1 MHSAVPDAVLIGGWA
16 TWVRT
21 GGPMSHDIDL
31 IVTRPQLELI
41 KEMTDDFSKS
51 RHLGGR
57 KWRATLDDIH
67 IDLYVPFDSRLGQHL
82 QLRTEVLVRKQEIVD
97 GWVLLD
103 LPGHIAT
110 KFAALID
117 RPESNPGEKDRLEIL
132 DLLAQGVDSAEA
144 VQALHAASTLS
155 SQEVTQLIVKAF
167 SYLGDLQIG
176 RDQRKHLNELGVQWQ
191 EQSIKRQLHDLSK
204 VGTVPPEHDRQR
216 RGPGLGL

>member
-1 MHSAVPDAVLIGGWA
+1 MSSRNQGFYPPEYTDRSRSVLNRVHSAVPDAVLIGGWA

-41 KEMTDDFSKS
+41 KEMTDDFIKS

-97 GWVLLD
+97 
-103 LPGHIAT
+103 
-110 KFAALID
+110 
-117 RPESNPGEKDRLEIL
+117 S
-132 DLLAQGVDSAEA
+132 
-144 VQALHAASTLS
+144 
-155 SQEVTQLIVKAF
+155 
-167 SYLGDLQIG
+167 
-176 RDQRKHLNELGVQWQ
+176 
-191 EQSIKRQLHDLSK
+191 
-204 VGTVPPEHDRQR
+204 
-216 RGPGLGL
+216 